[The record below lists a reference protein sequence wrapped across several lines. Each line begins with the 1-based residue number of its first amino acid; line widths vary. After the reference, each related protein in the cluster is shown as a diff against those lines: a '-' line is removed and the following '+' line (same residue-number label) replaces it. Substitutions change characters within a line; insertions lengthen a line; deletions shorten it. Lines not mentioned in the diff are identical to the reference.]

1 MTVVRTARKQ
11 GKAVLDFMVRSI
23 HAYIDGTMAPRLL
36 VADVT
41 V

>member
-23 HAYIDGTMAPRLL
+23 AAHVEGTMAPRLL
-36 VADVT
+36 VADLT